1 MFSSTNPMVFS
12 LLLFKAH
19 AVKNQGKQMIKKKQA
34 NLLTLVSSPEV
45 RMAAINALI
54 NSLDFIKANFER
66 EVSDD
71 NKNIF
76 WGIC

>member
-12 LLLFKAH
+12 LLLFKVR

-76 WGIC
+76 VGIC

>member
-1 MFSSTNPMVFS
+1 MVFS

-76 WGIC
+76 VGIC

>member
-76 WGIC
+76 GGIC

>member
-76 WGIC
+76 VGIC

>member
-1 MFSSTNPMVFS
+1 MSDPNV
-12 LLLFKAH
+12 L
-19 AVKNQGKQMIKKKQA
+19 VNQSNGI
-34 NLLTLVSSPEV
+34 LTAIVQGARSEEPSPEV

-76 WGIC
+76 GGIC